1 MRKKIAEEKEREA
14 KEKAAQDMKAA
25 ERIRYEREKQEEQ
38 DEKDRIAKEELIRQF
53 EESKTVTE
61 SNVTTFTTVTQDV
74 RKVSDFE
81 NAYGKWVNDKLTR
94 GGHPPIKID
103 QMLQE
108 FYDGTVLKKLLTC
121 LTESADEATKKV
133 DMRPHN
139 RFVVSSN
146 YQIMWPFM
154 EGPENID
161 LAGIN
166 AVRPSPL
173 PQP

>member
-1 MRKKIAEEKEREA
+1 MGGSHCGNAFTMAMTVNEK
-14 KEKAAQDMKAA
+14 
-25 ERIRYEREKQEEQ
+25 YV
-38 DEKDRIAKEELIRQF
+38 KEELRRHY
-53 EESKTVTE
+53 EEDQTVTE
-61 SNVTTFTTVTQDV
+61 STTSTSWTNVTQDV

-133 DMRPHN
+133 DMRPH
-139 RFVVSSN
+139 
-146 YQIMWPFM
+146 
-154 EGPENID
+154 
-161 LAGIN
+161 
-166 AVRPSPL
+166 
-173 PQP
+173 